1 MSTESIE
8 SRVQILQSGVYPHY
22 PELFKRVLNEFSD
35 RIKGMDIMQASEYVL
50 AECNCTVALNGF
62 TPNKENTIFIANHPS
77 WFLDIPSFV
86 SKYGEDSHSL
96 MFITREEVL
105 LGLPDDIQKYI
116 IPVSIEKNE
125 SNIGWKIVGIWQK
138 IASLRDKNMAKPSG
152 FLTAKRN
159 LTALKIAADHL
170 SLGGTLYIVPQG
182 DIIRQ
187 GDSEQ
192 EWHRGIAVIV
202 REVLTS
208 GRPVYFQRVQIAIE
222 GDTVNFFS
230 KQKRNIVVT
239 VGESISLNNIDSTAS
254 TKALTESIHALY
266 RYAV

>member
-1 MSTESIE
+1 
-8 SRVQILQSGVYPHY
+8 
-22 PELFKRVLNEFSD
+22 
-35 RIKGMDIMQASEYVL
+35 MQASEYVL
-50 AECNCTVALNGF
+50 AECNCTLALNGF

-77 WFLDIPSFV
+77 WFLDIPSFF

-170 SLGGTLYIVPQG
+170 SWVVRCILSLKEISSG
-182 DIIRQ
+182 Q

-208 GRPVYFQRVQIAIE
+208 GRPVYFS
-222 GDTVNFFS
+222 GC
-230 KQKRNIVVT
+230 K
-239 VGESISLNNIDSTAS
+239 
-254 TKALTESIHALY
+254 
-266 RYAV
+266 